1 MLIRNF
7 IRSTCFGALTF
18 LAPYAL
24 FAQDG
29 PSDVVEIAFTQDMDK
44 ADLER
49 IREEVKTK
57 GVDLTYESMSFKDG
71 RLHAISFGGE
81 DDRRF
86 RHRDHGRDQA
96 RGSLR
101 LPVTTLVQR
110 QRSPFSVGSLSE
122 GR

>member
-18 LAPYAL
+18 LAPDAL

-29 PSDVVEIAFTQDMDK
+29 PSDVVEVVFTQDMDK

-71 RLHAISFGGE
+71 RLHAISFGVKTTVGSGTATTDEVKPE
-81 DDRRF
+81 DPFGF
-86 RHRDHGRDQA
+86 RYDPRPKA
-96 RGSLR
+96 A
-101 LPVTTLVQR
+101 V
-110 QRSPFSVGSLSE
+110 PFSVGSLSE